1 MTVKIMSRK
10 DLMELARV
18 PFPADVAVISITDSD
33 DEDVELLHQPEHL
46 LRLKYDDVSDEIF
59 EQLLG
64 RKPTIAEMR
73 RISSRLH
80 MISNA
85 QIQQIAE
92 FVISRNNTGTLICQ
106 CEYGQSRSAAI
117 AAAVEEYYH
126 RRGVRIF
133 ADTRYYPNKYIFRK
147 LLKSLQACG
156 PKYDKIRGGA
166 GQNTAAPKHNLG
178 KC

>member
-1 MTVKIMSRK
+1 MVIRIMNRK
-10 DLMELARV
+10 ELMELAKEL
-18 PFPADVAVISITDSD
+18 FPADVAVISITDSD
-33 DEDVELLHQPEHL
+33 DEDVVLQHQPEQL
-46 LRLKYDDVSDEIF
+46 LRLKFDDVSDEIF

-73 RISSRLH
+73 RISSRFR

-85 QIQQIAE
+85 QIRQIAE

-126 RRGVRIF
+126 RRGVHVF
-133 ADTRYYPNKYIFRK
+133 ADPRYYPNKYIFRK
-147 LLKSLQACG
+147 LLRSLRNNGRDRC
-156 PKYDKIRGGA
+156 P
-166 GQNTAAPKHNLG
+166 
-178 KC
+178 

>member
-10 DLMELARV
+10 DLMELAKE

-33 DEDVELLHQPEHL
+33 DEDVVLPHQPEHI
-46 LRLKYDDVSDEIF
+46 LRLKFDDVSDELF

-73 RISSRLH
+73 RLSSRFH

-85 QIQQIAE
+85 QTKQIAD
-92 FVISRNNTGTLICQ
+92 FIISRNNTGTLICQ
-106 CEYGQSRSAAI
+106 CEYGQSRSAAV

-126 RRGVRIF
+126 RRGVHIF
-133 ADTRYYPNKYIFRK
+133 ADPRYYPNKYIFRK
-147 LLKSLQACG
+147 LLRSLRT
-156 PKYDKIRGGA
+156 RGGYSC
-166 GQNTAAPKHNLG
+166 P
-178 KC
+178 